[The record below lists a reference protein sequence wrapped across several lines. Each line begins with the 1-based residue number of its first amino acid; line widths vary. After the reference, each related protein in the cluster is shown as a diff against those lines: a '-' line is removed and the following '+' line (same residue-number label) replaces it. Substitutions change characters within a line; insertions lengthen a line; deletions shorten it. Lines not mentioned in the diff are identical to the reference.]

1 MMCRVGKWHEAVLA
15 NLHSYEA
22 DKFLSDNCMVA
33 YVPEHNTAML
43 VYAALMGGEVRQPFL
58 VFFLSASRI

>member
-1 MMCRVGKWHEAVLA
+1 MCRVGKWHDAVLA

-22 DKFLSDNCMVA
+22 DKFMSDNCMVA

-43 VYAALMGGEVRQPFL
+43 VYAALMGGEVR
-58 VFFLSASRI
+58 